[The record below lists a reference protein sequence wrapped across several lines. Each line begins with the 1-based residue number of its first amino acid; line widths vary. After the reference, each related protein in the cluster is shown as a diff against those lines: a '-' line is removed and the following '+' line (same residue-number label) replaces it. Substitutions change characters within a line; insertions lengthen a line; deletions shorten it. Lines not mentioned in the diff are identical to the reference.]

1 MQKYPFLR
9 YAIIVLRI
17 VGWIV
22 LIVGAIASIVYGIRM
37 GGMTGAFMAVAGVI
51 FSFLSWLFLLATREL
66 IYILIHVEENTRITA
81 ENTGITAENITK
93 KSR

>member
-17 VGWIV
+17 VAWIV
-22 LIVGAIASIVYGIRM
+22 LIVGAIASIIYGVRL
-37 GGMTGAFMAVAGVI
+37 GGITGAFIAVAGVI
-51 FSFLSWLFLLATREL
+51 FSFLSWIFLLASREI
-66 IYILIHVEENTRITA
+66 IYILIHVEENTGITA